1 MKKHLPNFFS
11 PRVFFSLSLGF
22 LFTNTGLF
30 LALCRIFRGEFDIL
44 TGPRLLVRPLDVL
57 VVVRNVME
65 PKSKPG
71 FWKEID
77 VLVSVGTSRKFGD
90 E

>member
-11 PRVFFSLSLGF
+11 PRVLFFFRFFVHKYRSVLGF
-22 LFTNTGLF
+22 MSHIPG
-30 LALCRIFRGEFDIL
+30 RIRHLD
-44 TGPRLLVRPLDVL
+44 RAASAHKPLDVL

-77 VLVSVGTSRKFGD
+77 VLVSVGKSRKFGD